1 MTPLTY
7 KWYSSDVR
15 EHACLC
21 FRDSTKNNYNFY
33 FFSENG
39 MQKWLFAKLFLVFD
53 IDLCVFSLLKQRQDS
68 SEAWPKKG
76 IQHRERSCWS
86 KWRIDFVIPQ
96 TETASHHSTVK
107 RVACFCSE
115 ALNRKSFHK
124 TGFTLCFSRDTYEH
138 NIARLKL
145 TKSEGDVC

>member
-21 FRDSTKNNYNFY
+21 FRDSTKKNYNFLL
-33 FFSENG
+33 F
-39 MQKWLFAKLFLVFD
+39 QWKWNAKMTVRKIIFGVWHWSVL
-53 IDLCVFSLLKQRQDS
+53 FSLLKQRQDS

-115 ALNRKSFHK
+115 ALNRKSFPK

-138 NIARLKL
+138 HLARLKL